1 MYLFAF
7 DTYVDTVLQ
16 KKSHDAEM
24 NNNGIII
31 IIYYYRITNKSI
43 NDTLGRK
50 EGWLIVY

>member
-7 DTYVDTVLQ
+7 DTYVDIVLQ

-31 IIYYYRITNKSI
+31 INYYRITNKSI
-43 NDTLGRK
+43 NYTLGRK